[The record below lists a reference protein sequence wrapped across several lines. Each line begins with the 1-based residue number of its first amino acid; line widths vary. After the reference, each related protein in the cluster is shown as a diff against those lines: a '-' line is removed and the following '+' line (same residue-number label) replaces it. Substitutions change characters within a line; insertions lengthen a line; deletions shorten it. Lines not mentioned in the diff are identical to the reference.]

1 MFRYLV
7 SINEALG
14 QVLPNVGVIDCVEEV
29 DLQDAVGRVL
39 AKDVEAP
46 FDVPPFDRAAVDGY
60 AVRAEDTFGSS
71 RTNPIRLP
79 VRGFSRPGSPFN
91 GTVGPGE
98 AVEIATGAP
107 LPPGTNAVVPYE
119 DTRRDGDHVEVYR
132 PVSVYGN
139 VSRAGEDLR
148 KGETILARG
157 TRLKPWDVAVF
168 ASVGYT
174 SLPVRC
180 PPRVGLVATGNEVV
194 EPGEPLGE
202 GQVYNSTRVMVESMI
217 RELGGRPKYYGIW
230 PDDEEKLV
238 GVITHALE
246 ENDMVITTGGV
257 SVGKVDHTVRA
268 VQSLRPDV
276 FVHGVAVRP
285 GRPNSVALV
294 RGKPIVMLSGF
305 PVAALVGFEVF
316 ARPILLAML
325 GAADEP
331 RPTVRGRLTRRI
343 AKPVNVKAF
352 VRVRVYRH
360 GDEVMVEPLALTGSG
375 VLSTLSRGNG
385 LLIVP
390 EDLEGYDEG
399 DIVEV
404 QLLRPPA

>member
-7 SINEALG
+7 SVNEALD
-14 QVLPNVGVIDCVEEV
+14 QVLPKVGVIDCVEEV
-29 DLQDAVGRVL
+29 GLQDAVGRVL
-39 AKDVEAP
+39 AKDIVAP

-60 AVRAEDTFGSS
+60 AVRAEDTFGAS

-91 GTVGPGE
+91 GAVGPGE

-107 LPPGTNAVVPYE
+107 LPPGTDAVVPYE
-119 DTRRDGDHVEVYR
+119 DTKRDGDHVEVYR

-148 KGETILARG
+148 KGETILAGG
-157 TRLKPWDVAVF
+157 TRLRPWDVAVF
-168 ASVGYT
+168 ASVGYR

-180 PPRVGLVATGNEVV
+180 MPRVGLITTGNEVV

-202 GQVYNSTRVMVESMI
+202 GQVYNSTRVMVEAMI
-217 RELGGRPKYYGIW
+217 RELGGLPKYYGIW
-230 PDDEEKLV
+230 PDDEGKLAYA
-238 GVITHALE
+238 IARALE

-268 VQSLRPDV
+268 VQSLGSDV
-276 FVHGVAVRP
+276 LVHGIAVRP

-294 RGKPIVMLSGF
+294 RGKPVVMLSGF

-325 GAADEP
+325 GTADDP
-331 RPTVRGRLTRRI
+331 RPTIRGRLTRRI
-343 AKPVNVKAF
+343 AKPINTRAF
-352 VRVRVYRH
+352 VRVRVYRR
-360 GDEVMVEPLALTGSG
+360 GSEVIVEPLALTGSG
-375 VLSTLSRGNG
+375 ILSTLSRGNG
-385 LLIVP
+385 LLVVP
-390 EDLEGYDEG
+390 EDLEGHDEG

-404 QLLRPPA
+404 QLLRPPT